1 MAFAMSVFSR
11 IESLL
16 ERGLFASRW
25 MLAPFYAGLALAL
38 FLLLYVFAMEIW
50 HFIGILPNMHA
61 NTAILAVLSL
71 IDLSLAANLLVIV
84 IFSGYES
91 FVSKFNVVDH
101 EDRPSWQGKVDF
113 ATLKLKL
120 IGSIV
125 AISSIHLLKVFMAIE
140 DYTNRQIQWL
150 VIIHCVFFLSGLALA
165 ATDRIA
171 GSGKQK

>member
-1 MAFAMSVFSR
+1 MTKPNPV
-11 IESLL
+11 ETLL

-25 MLAPFYAGLALAL
+25 LLAPFYVGLATAL
-38 FLLLYVFAMEIW
+38 LLLLYIFGMEIW
-50 HFIGILPNMHA
+50 HLFATLPEMHA
-61 NTAILAVLSL
+61 NTVILAVLSL

-91 FVSKFNVVDH
+91 FVSKLNVTDH
-101 EDRPSWQGKVDF
+101 EDRPAWQGKVDF

-125 AISSIHLLKVFMAIE
+125 AISSIHLLKVFMDIGQYSE
-140 DYTNRQIQWL
+140 DHIRWM
-150 VIIHCVFFLSGLALA
+150 VIIHCVFFVSGLALA

-171 GSGKQK
+171 AGAKKR